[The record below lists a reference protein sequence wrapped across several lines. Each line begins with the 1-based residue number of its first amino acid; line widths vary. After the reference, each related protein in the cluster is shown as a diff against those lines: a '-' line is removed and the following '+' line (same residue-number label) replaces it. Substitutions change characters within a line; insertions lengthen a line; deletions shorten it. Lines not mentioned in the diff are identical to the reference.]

1 VNFVLLG
8 VSHKSAPLDVREQVF
23 IPESGIGE
31 CVRRLIDHDLIESGV
46 LFSTC
51 NRTELYAIASAN
63 DTPDRLFESF
73 GLWPHQLPFEAWR
86 RYAYRLTGDEALAHL
101 FFVAGGLDSLMIGEA
116 QVLGQLKRALERA
129 RQVGALDAHLEII
142 IRGALRAAKRIRH
155 ETGLGRRPVSV
166 SHAAVAAAREVLG
179 DLAGR
184 NVLLL
189 GAGEMSEVT
198 LRLLRNQRIG
208 NVYLASRTFQRAD
221 DVAQPAGA
229 TAVAF
234 EAIEGI
240 IDAVDI
246 IVSSTSAPH
255 HLLDAGRVAS
265 FQERRGGRPLLIVD
279 MAVPRDVEPDAGGVA
294 GVHLLNI
301 DDLQRVA
308 EANREEREAFV
319 PAAEQ
324 IVEDEVRA
332 TRLALDARE
341 SAPTIKALVDRVEQL
356 RDAVLEH
363 HLARVPAGDVAAR
376 EAMRDLAD
384 SLTTRFLH
392 GPIRALRDS
401 PDPTLE
407 AAVINDAFDLTRG
420 LSTPGPLLD
429 RERS

>member
-1 VNFVLLG
+1 VKFVVLG
-8 VSHKSAPLDVREQVF
+8 LSHKSAPLDVREQVF
-23 IPESGIGE
+23 IPETGVGE

-46 LFSTC
+46 LLSTC

-73 GLWPHQLPFEAWR
+73 GLWPHQLPFEAWQ
-86 RYAYRLTGDEALAHL
+86 RYAYRLTGEDAMDHL
-101 FFVAGGLDSLMIGEA
+101 FRVAGGLDSLMIGEA
-116 QVLGQLKRALERA
+116 QVLGQLKRALSLA
-129 RQVGALDAHLEII
+129 RQAGALDAQLEII

-166 SHAAVAAAREVLG
+166 SHAAVAATQEVLG
-179 DLAGR
+179 GLAGR

-208 NVYLASRTFQRAD
+208 SVYLASRRFERAD
-221 DVAQPAGA
+221 EVAQSAGA
-229 TAVAF
+229 SAVPF
-234 EAIEGI
+234 DGIEEI
-240 IDAVDI
+240 IGAVDI
-246 IVSSTSAPH
+246 IVSSSSAPH
-255 HLLDAGRVAS
+255 HLLDAGRVVT

-279 MAVPRDVEPDAGGVA
+279 MAVPRDVDPSAAGVA

-308 EANREEREAFV
+308 ETNREAREAFV

-324 IVEDEVRA
+324 IVAEEVRA
-332 TRLALDARE
+332 TGHALDARE
-341 SAPTIKALVDRVEQL
+341 SAPTVQALVGRVERL
-356 RDAVLEH
+356 RDGVLER
-363 HLARVPAGDVAAR
+363 HLARVPATEVETR

-384 SLTTRFLH
+384 ALTAKFLH
-392 GPIRALRDS
+392 GPIRALRES

-407 AAVINDAFDLTRG
+407 AAVMNDAFDL
-420 LSTPGPLLD
+420 D
-429 RERS
+429 RDPS

>member
-1 VNFVLLG
+1 VKFVVLG
-8 VSHKSAPLDVREQVF
+8 LSHKSAPLDVREQVF
-23 IPESGIGE
+23 IPETGVGE

-46 LFSTC
+46 LLSTC

-73 GLWPHQLPFEAWR
+73 GLWPHQLPFEAWQ
-86 RYAYRLTGDEALAHL
+86 RYAYRLTGDDAMDHL
-101 FFVAGGLDSLMIGEA
+101 FRVAGGLDSLMIGEA
-116 QVLGQLKRALERA
+116 QVLGQLKRALSLA
-129 RQVGALDAHLEII
+129 RQAGALDAQLEII

-166 SHAAVAAAREVLG
+166 SHAAVAATQEVLG
-179 DLAGR
+179 GLAGR

-208 NVYLASRTFQRAD
+208 SVYLASRRFERAD
-221 DVAQPAGA
+221 EVAQTAGA
-229 TAVAF
+229 AAVPF
-234 EAIEGI
+234 EAIEEI
-240 IDAVDI
+240 IGAVDI
-246 IVSSTSAPH
+246 IVSSSSAPH
-255 HLLDAGRVAS
+255 HLLDARRVMT

-279 MAVPRDVEPDAGGVA
+279 MAVPRDVDPDAASVA

-308 EANREEREAFV
+308 ETNREAREAFV

-324 IVEDEVRA
+324 IVAEEVKA
-332 TRLALDARE
+332 TSHALDARE
-341 SAPTIKALVDRVEQL
+341 SAPTVQALVSRVERL
-356 RDAVLEH
+356 RDGVLER
-363 HLARVPAGDVAAR
+363 HLARVPATEVQTR

-384 SLTTRFLH
+384 ALTAKFLH
-392 GPIRALRDS
+392 GPIRALRES

-407 AAVINDAFDLTRG
+407 AAVINDAFE
-420 LSTPGPLLD
+420 LD
-429 RERS
+429 RNPS

>member
-1 VNFVLLG
+1 MKFVVLG
-8 VSHKSAPLDVREQVF
+8 LSHKSAPLDVREQVF
-23 IPESGIGE
+23 IPETGVGE

-46 LFSTC
+46 LLSTC

-73 GLWPHQLPFEAWR
+73 GLWPHQLPFEAWQ
-86 RYAYRLTGDEALAHL
+86 RYAYRLTGEDAMDHL
-101 FFVAGGLDSLMIGEA
+101 FRVAGGLDSLMIGEA
-116 QVLGQLKRALERA
+116 QVLGQLKRALSLA
-129 RQVGALDAHLEII
+129 RQAGALDAQLEII

-166 SHAAVAAAREVLG
+166 SHAAVAATQEVLG
-179 DLAGR
+179 GLAGR

-208 NVYLASRTFQRAD
+208 SVYLASRRFERAD
-221 DVAQPAGA
+221 EVAQSAGA
-229 TAVAF
+229 SAVPF
-234 EAIEGI
+234 DGIEEI
-240 IDAVDI
+240 IGAVDI
-246 IVSSTSAPH
+246 IVSSSSAPH
-255 HLLDAGRVAS
+255 HLLDAGRVVT

-279 MAVPRDVEPDAGGVA
+279 MAVPRDVDPRAAGVA

-308 EANREEREAFV
+308 ETNREAREAFV

-324 IVEDEVRA
+324 IVAEEVRA
-332 TRLALDARE
+332 TGHALDARE
-341 SAPTIKALVDRVEQL
+341 SAPTVQALVGRVERL
-356 RDAVLEH
+356 RDGVLER
-363 HLARVPAGDVAAR
+363 HLARVPATEVETR

-384 SLTTRFLH
+384 ALTAKFLH
-392 GPIRALRDS
+392 GPIRALRES

-407 AAVINDAFDLTRG
+407 AAVMNDAFDL
-420 LSTPGPLLD
+420 D
-429 RERS
+429 RNPS